1 LARRYRRPVPFSPV
15 SKRTV
20 KKKIKARRSKANHGR
35 KPNTRR
41 G

>member
-1 LARRYRRPVPFSPV
+1 V
-15 SKRTV
+15 SKRRV

-35 KPNTRR
+35 KPNHGR

>member
-1 LARRYRRPVPFSPV
+1 V

-20 KKKIKARRSKANHGR
+20 KKKNKARRSKANHGR
-35 KPNTRR
+35 KPNVRR

>member
-1 LARRYRRPVPFSPV
+1 LNLV

-20 KKKIKARRSKANHGR
+20 KKKIKARSSKANHGR
-35 KPNTRR
+35 KPNVRR